1 MKTENHSHFR
11 IGFVICKM
19 NKVSFVKIINKEN
32 VNILIILCKNN
43 RNCRKLE
50 NIIFLLDLYK
60 IVLFFNDK

>member
-1 MKTENHSHFR
+1 
-11 IGFVICKM
+11 M

-32 VNILIILCKNN
+32 VNILIILYKNN

>member
-1 MKTENHSHFR
+1 
-11 IGFVICKM
+11 M